1 MSRTAFTAALIQLT
15 CIAVLGGAWYWSTAT
30 GSVSKLFLPE
40 PAAVWLAFSRLVAT
54 GQFWSAVR
62 VTVTTIIEAYAIALL
77 AGIAAGYLVSRSR
90 FLIDVFEPI
99 IAGLFTIPITL
110 FFPMFI
116 LFFGI
121 GTGSKIAY
129 GASYA
134 FFPIALNTIASF
146 ANVEP
151 HFLRAA
157 RAMGVSRFGTFRHV
171 LIPSALPVLL
181 NGMRTGFFIC
191 FAAVLGGETLSSVAG
206 VGRNIAQAAEL
217 MESAR
222 MYAWIVFVVLTAI
235 TLNLLAG
242 GLERGASAKER
253 KGDGAWQ

>member
-1 MSRTAFTAALIQLT
+1 MSRSAFSVHLIQFAA
-15 CIAVLGGAWYWSTAT
+15 IAILGGAWYWGTAT

-40 PAAVWLAFSRLVAT
+40 PAAVWLAFSRLVTT

-62 VTVTTIIEAYAIALL
+62 VTLTTIAQAYAIALV
-77 AGIAAGYLVSRSR
+77 AGIGTGYLVSRSR
-90 FLIDVFEPI
+90 FATDVLEPI
-99 IAGLFTIPITL
+99 IAGIFTVPITL

-134 FFPIALNTIASF
+134 FFPIVLNTIAAF
-146 ANVEP
+146 ANVQT

-157 RAMGVSRFGTFRHV
+157 RSMGASRLDTFRDV

-181 NGMRTGFFIC
+181 NGMRVGFFIC
-191 FAAVLGGETLSSVAG
+191 FASVLGGETLSSVAG
-206 VGRNIAQAAEL
+206 IGRNIALAAEL

-222 MYAWIVFVVLTAI
+222 LYAWIAFVVLTAI
-235 TLNLLAG
+235 TLNLLVG
-242 GLERGASAKER
+242 GFEKRISANGE
-253 KGDGAWQ
+253 GAWG